1 MMQFTDRIFMLV
13 LILCFFG
20 YVWAIKGFCKSYL
33 EISRR
38 NELLFTA
45 LLFLGWGLLGIL
57 NEWYFVSYIVY
68 ITLHHIIFIWLVIV
82 LFRGDVEKKTGVAAV
97 LVTVTTLVGNFN
109 SSLFSCLALLGM
121 HEGKK
126 VFFQSVLSR
135 WEYSIFDSILFVIE
149 GVIIYWMSKMLN
161 SVFYGKLKKWYVM
174 LAIPLF
180 AVTVT
185 VDVANWGA
193 SRGIMVRSSGNMGVF
208 YDMIFSYV
216 EILVLT
222 VLSMFATGFY
232 VYGMNRIDLEQKK
245 AAQYHSQIS
254 AYKMLEQQHS
264 RQERLRHD
272 MKNHIIA
279 LSGLLEDKEWEK
291 MNDYLKE
298 MGNSASLRSGEELSG
313 SRVVDALLYQ
323 KREKAEQKG
332 ILWQCDVRIPKKCRI
347 NEFDLCILFG
357 NLLDNA
363 VEACEAIEHTEAK
376 CEVHRFI
383 NIQASSTKKIFLL
396 EVRNSTNIQ
405 EKNQTGTFDKEKRH
419 HKGTGLLNVKDVLQ
433 KYNGGMSMEVEQDV
447 FSIYILIP
455 LADTVQ
461 DI

>member
-20 YVWAIKGFCKSYL
+20 YVWAIKRFCKSYL

-38 NELLFTA
+38 KELLFTA
-45 LLFLGWGLLGIL
+45 LLFWGWVLLGIL
-57 NEWYFVSYIVY
+57 NERYVVSYIVY

-97 LVTVTTLVGNFN
+97 LVTITTLVGNFN
-109 SSLFSCLALLGM
+109 SSLFSCFALLAM
-121 HEGKK
+121 YERKK
-126 VFFQSVLSR
+126 VFFQSVLNR
-135 WEYSIFDSILFVIE
+135 WEYGIFDGILFGIV
-149 GVIIYWMSKMLN
+149 GVIIYWMSKSLN

-232 VYGMNRIDLEQKK
+232 IYGMNRIDLEQKK
-245 AAQYHSQIS
+245 AAQYQSQIS

-298 MGNSASLRSGEELSG
+298 MGNSASLRSGDELTG

-383 NIQASSTKKIFLL
+383 NIEARKVNSIFLL
-396 EVRNSTNIQ
+396 EVRNSTTIQ
-405 EKNQTGTFDKEKRH
+405 GKKQIGMFDNEKLQPRGI
-419 HKGTGLLNVKDVLQ
+419 GLSNVNDVLQ
-433 KYNGGMSMEVEQDV
+433 KYSGGMNMQVEQGV
-447 FSIYILIP
+447 FSIFIMIP
-455 LADTVQ
+455 FADAV
-461 DI
+461 